1 MRARKVPGSAEG
13 SLIFPNVGGGGIISR
28 MELVFSRLGACF
40 SILSRKGAHF
50 ATDKT
55 MLLSFMDRDIWNL
68 IVSQGHGH
76 FTVFAQKLFT
86 APKLTESQ
94 SQWWTFG
101 KPPRARA

>member
-1 MRARKVPGSAEG
+1 
-13 SLIFPNVGGGGIISR
+13 
-28 MELVFSRLGACF
+28 
-40 SILSRKGAHF
+40 
-50 ATDKT
+50 